1 MIKSHNRSF
10 LLRELQALASQV
22 TGEEVSLIEGNAGAN
37 WSWNWMDRVI
47 TVDPSYLTEK
57 SADVCRAILLHE
69 SAHCAITRIH
79 HVYPVERRHLYQD
92 LLNVLED
99 LRIES
104 WLGAAFPGCA
114 EWLRTANAL
123 IFQVV
128 SNSKWPAS
136 YQIQFLRATLESA
149 HSGEIPQGVAP
160 VVRDALEET
169 REAIAAQTLCH
180 PGMARGRAAARET
193 LNAQQRML
201 AIFDEKIRP
210 VWERLVALDECEGR
224 SRITTLAAKHGFP
237 TNGPQNQRI
246 TPAKRTKA
254 GDGHSDASDTLKRGY
269 MARQRALSRI
279 IDQLA
284 NEFIELFETHSR
296 QKLILHQR
304 NGESIHL
311 RTAMQAEA
319 DPRLHDKVWSR
330 RMRHKRFDP
339 LVVLA
344 LDISASM
351 RGDNFDAAF
360 DGVVL
365 LSEVCLRSGLPLAL
379 WSFNNNTSQILQP
392 HCQSDSAS
400 RRRKIDFLRSQCG
413 GGTNMHH
420 ALASISASPE
430 ISQFANPVVFVISD
444 GEPSDESS
452 TIAQITKFEAEDIPL
467 IGLGIGR
474 ETKEMASLFKNAV
487 VDVNVASVAS
497 TLCKAVRNALYPHLT
512 PAGPHSHFRAA

>member
-1 MIKSHNRSF
+1 MIKSHKRSF
-10 LLRELQALASQV
+10 LLRELQALACQV
-22 TGEEVSLIEGNAGAN
+22 TGEEVSLIEGDAGAS
-37 WSWNWMDRVI
+37 WSWNWRDRVI
-47 TVDPSYLTEK
+47 TVDPDYLTEK

-79 HVYPVERRHLYQD
+79 HLYPIERCQLYQD

-104 WLGAAFPGCA
+104 WLASKFPGCA
-114 EWLRTANAL
+114 GWIHTANEL
-123 IFQVV
+123 IFQSLVG
-128 SNSKWPAS
+128 SSWSPN
-136 YQIQFLRATLESA
+136 YQVQFLRAILEKA
-149 HSGEIPQGVAP
+149 HSGQIPAGVAP
-160 VVRDALEET
+160 VVREALEET
-169 REAIAAQTLCH
+169 GDAVSTQTLCH
-180 PGMARGRAAARET
+180 PGIARGRAVARET

-201 AIFDEKIRP
+201 LIFDEKIRP
-210 VWERLVALDECEGR
+210 VWERLVALDECAGR
-224 SRITTLAAKHGFP
+224 SRITTL
-237 TNGPQNQRI
+237 GPKERI
-246 TPAKRTKA
+246 HAGGPRNKSIARARKAKA
-254 GDGHSDASDTLKRGY
+254 GDGGPDSPETLKKGY
-269 MARQRALSRI
+269 MERQKSLSRL
-279 IDQLA
+279 IDRLA
-284 NEFIELFETHSR
+284 NEFIELFETNSR
-296 QKLILHQR
+296 QKLLLHQR
-304 NGESIHL
+304 SGESIHI

-330 RMRHKRFDP
+330 RLRHKRFDP

-351 RGDNFDAAF
+351 RGENFDAAF

-379 WSFNNNTSQILQP
+379 WSFNNHTKQILHP
-392 HCQSDSAS
+392 HGQSDSPS

-420 ALASISASPE
+420 ALARIHSSPE

-444 GEPSDESS
+444 GEPNDESS

-487 VDVNVASVAS
+487 VDLNVAAVAS
-497 TLCKAVRNALYPHLT
+497 TLCDAVRNALYDHIT
-512 PAGPHSHFRAA
+512 PAGPHSHLRAA

>member
-22 TGEEVSLIEGNAGAN
+22 TGEEVSLIEGDVGAN
-37 WSWNWMDRVI
+37 WSWNWRDRVI
-47 TVDPSYLTEK
+47 TVAPEYLAEK

-79 HVYPVERRHLYQD
+79 HLYPIERHQLYQD

-104 WLGAAFPGCA
+104 WLGSKFPGCA
-114 EWLRTANAL
+114 EWLRTANEL
-123 IFQVV
+123 IFQAMIGL
-128 SNSKWPAS
+128 SWPMS
-136 YQIQFLRATLESA
+136 YQVQFLRALLEAA
-149 HSGEIPQGVAP
+149 HTGQISVGVAQ
-160 VVRDALEET
+160 VVREALEET
-169 REAIAAQTLCH
+169 HEAVSAQALCH
-180 PGMARGRAAARET
+180 PGIARGRAVARET

-201 AIFDEKIRP
+201 LIFDDKIRP

-224 SRITTLAAKHGFP
+224 TRITTLGPKDNLHAGGERNKRIERAKK
-237 TNGPQNQRI
+237 
-246 TPAKRTKA
+246 AKA
-254 GDGHSDASDTLKRGY
+254 GDGGPDPSETLKRGY
-269 MARQRALSRI
+269 MDRQKALSRLI
-279 IDQLA
+279 ERLA
-284 NEFIELFETHSR
+284 NEFIELFETNSR
-296 QKLILHQR
+296 QKLLLNQR
-304 NGESIHL
+304 TGEAINI

-319 DPRLHDKVWSR
+319 NPRLQDKVWSR
-330 RMRHKRFDP
+330 RLRHKRFDP

-344 LDISASM
+344 LDISSSM

-379 WSFNNNTSQILQP
+379 WSFNNTASQILQP
-392 HCQSDSAS
+392 HGQCDSPS

-420 ALASISASPE
+420 ALASINASPE
-430 ISQFANPVVFVISD
+430 ISQFAHPVVFVISD
-444 GEPSDESS
+444 GEPNDESS
-452 TIAQITKFEAEDIPL
+452 TLAQITKFEAEDIPL

-474 ETKEMASLFKNAV
+474 DTREMASLFKNAV

-497 TLCKAVRNALYPHLT
+497 TLCNTVRNALHRHLK
-512 PAGPHSHFRAA
+512 PPGPHSHLRAA